1 MSQSKQLPIDVIALR
16 AINRTPDRENIIIS
30 LTTRFST
37 EQTYSVPI
45 ECLKQ
50 LITDLQKLNSA
61 EGVTPTKPPEPI
73 VAPQQAKDQ
82 SQVNVTVP
90 KKWMVG
96 SGLPN
101 HPLVVMIF
109 NPQTETQVGY
119 ALTTTSAREMAIGL
133 VKYADTVAKHE
144 ANKQKLS

>member
-45 ECLKQ
+45 ECLKE

-61 EGVTPTKPPEPI
+61 EGITSTKPPEPI